1 MREFARYQLP
11 VLLWILT
18 IFALSSLP
26 TLPEVKFPVSPDKL
40 GHMGIYFVLCLFWK
54 RALFHQDRFPWAGR
68 NALWLAFVLTVV
80 YGSSLELYQMTVPGR
95 FADPFDA
102 LANAAGAGIYAGWSL
117 WRTRG
122 LRVRSAPDTGRNPAK
137 D

>member
-1 MREFARYQLP
+1 MRGFVRYQFP
-11 VLLWILT
+11 VVLWIFT
-18 IFALSSLP
+18 IFALSSIP
-26 TLPEVKFPVSPDKL
+26 SLPEVKFPISPDKL

-54 RALFHQDRFPWAGR
+54 RALFHQDRFPWVSR
-68 NALWLAFVLTVV
+68 NALSMAVVLTIV

-102 LANAAGAGIYAGWSL
+102 LANAIGAGMYAGWSL
-117 WRTRG
+117 WRTRQI
-122 LRVRSAPDTGRNPAK
+122 RARAMPDGGRKAAK